1 MENGKWKMEGSF
13 TIYRFPFTMR
23 HFHWWRTVFYLIPA
37 ISLYT
42 IVLGTVSLVSSL
54 FDPTGDVGHRCA
66 RTWSRWILK
75 TTGVRVHVNGLERLD
90 PSRSYVLASNHQSIY
105 DIPILFAS
113 LPLQLRIV
121 AKESLGRI
129 PFLGWHLQRTGHLLV
144 DRRNPGADIVAKMK
158 RLVGARHSL
167 IVFPE
172 GTRSADGRVARF
184 KKGSFLVAIDA
195 ALPVVPVSL
204 SGSRH
209 VMQKGRVTVRPGDVR
224 MTIHEP
230 LPTAGAGR
238 DQVMQFAERV
248 RGIVLTDV

>member
-1 MENGKWKMEGSF
+1 
-13 TIYRFPFTMR
+13 
-23 HFHWWRTVFYLIPA
+23 
-37 ISLYT
+37 
-42 IVLGTVSLVSSL
+42 
-54 FDPTGDVGHRCA
+54 
-66 RTWSRWILK
+66 
-75 TTGVRVHVNGLERLD
+75 
-90 PSRSYVLASNHQSIY
+90 
-105 DIPILFAS
+105 
-113 LPLQLRIV
+113 
-121 AKESLGRI
+121 
-129 PFLGWHLQRTGHLLV
+129 
-144 DRRNPGADIVAKMK
+144 MK

-238 DQVMQFAERV
+238 DQVMPFAERV